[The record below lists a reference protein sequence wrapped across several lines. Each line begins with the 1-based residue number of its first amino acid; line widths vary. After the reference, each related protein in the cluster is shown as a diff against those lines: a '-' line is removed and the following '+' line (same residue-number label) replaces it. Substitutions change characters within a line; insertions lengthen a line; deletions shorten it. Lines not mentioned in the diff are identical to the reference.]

1 MLRITQLSGEEL
13 ATIPLAE
20 VDNVRSLKLR
30 LHQQHGLP
38 TRFRQKLVHEG
49 RTLDDDEKLDTAMDL
64 TVLVLAFIEAPVR
77 PPRIGLNGDPIVNM
91 YPKEILTDAS
101 VNGDVEEVEEL
112 LALPLDPDV
121 VGVIGPALMRAS
133 EYGRIQT
140 VEKLLEA
147 DPQLDLRGG
156 RDGWTALTHAA
167 HRERV
172 EICRLLLQA
181 RAQVDFPRADGSTA
195 LMLAAQRG
203 YLEVAKVLLE
213 HNAQTELRDSKG
225 RTALEIA
232 NEHRYVDMEK
242 LLLEAVKREEAAAV
256 AKRSV

>member
-1 MLRITQLSGEEL
+1 
-13 ATIPLAE
+13 
-20 VDNVRSLKLR
+20 
-30 LHQQHGLP
+30 
-38 TRFRQKLVHEG
+38 
-49 RTLDDDEKLDTAMDL
+49 
-64 TVLVLAFIEAPVR
+64 
-77 PPRIGLNGDPIVNM
+77 
-91 YPKEILTDAS
+91 
-101 VNGDVEEVEEL
+101 
-112 LALPLDPDV
+112 
-121 VGVIGPALMRAS
+121 MRAS

-213 HNAQTELRDSKG
+213 HSA
-225 RTALEIA
+225 
-232 NEHRYVDMEK
+232 
-242 LLLEAVKREEAAAV
+242 
-256 AKRSV
+256 